1 MRRHDDDDDDGMTFE
16 DQLAM
21 LDEEMDLQEGD
32 TQESAGM
39 WLFKFFSVLAAH
51 YLFSPIAIRSE
62 NKICTNVA
70 LFYSRSRTGQS
81 VHKCALVTSPSSY
94 Y

>member
-1 MRRHDDDDDDGMTFE
+1 MCRHDDDDDDGMTFE

-39 WLFKFFSVLAAH
+39 WLFKFFNVLAAQCS
-51 YLFSPIAIRSE
+51 FSPVVTRPE

-70 LFYSRSRTGQS
+70 LSCFRSRTGQS
-81 VHKCALVTSPSSY
+81 IHQCALVTPPSSY